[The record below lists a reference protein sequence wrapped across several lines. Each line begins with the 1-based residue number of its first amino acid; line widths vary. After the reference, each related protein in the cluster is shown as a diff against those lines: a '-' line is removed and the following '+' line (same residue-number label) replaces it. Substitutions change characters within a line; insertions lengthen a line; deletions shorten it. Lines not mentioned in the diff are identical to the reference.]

1 VAESPPDIAPD
12 GTVDVLLDYIKR
24 TRGFD
29 FAGYK
34 RASLERRI
42 TKRMQ
47 EVSVE
52 SHTAYLDY
60 LEVHP
65 DEFVFLF
72 NTILINVTGFFRDPA
87 TWEFLRDEIVP
98 KLRKTI
104 SETGPIRVWSAG
116 CASGEET
123 YTLAMVLAEVLGEEQ
138 YLERVK
144 IYATDVDE
152 EALNDARHATYTA
165 KAVEAVPPELRERY
179 FERTEQRYA
188 FRKPLR
194 RVVIFGRNDLMRDAP
209 ISRIDLLA
217 CRNTLMYFNADMQE
231 SILNRFHFALN
242 DWGYLYLGKS
252 EMLITHSNLF
262 KPVDLKRRV
271 FSKVARHTL
280 RERLLSAARPVSVDN
295 PGAEGD
301 DAVRE
306 LAHDSAPVAQIA
318 LDAAGTVVLVNQQA
332 RALFGLGVAD
342 VGRPLKDL
350 EISYRPVELRA
361 NVEIAH
367 AERRAVLLAHVPM
380 TAAGGEVRELEVHIT
395 PLYSGERTLGTT
407 VTYHD
412 VTTQRRLRN
421 ELEGSKRELENAYE
435 ELQTTVEELET
446 TNEELQ
452 STNEELETT
461 NEELQS
467 TNEELETMNEEL
479 QSTNEELQT
488 INDELRERTLELNEV
503 NAFLETIL
511 TSMGIAVV
519 VLDRNLTVRVWN
531 AQSADLWGLRSEE
544 AEGEGLLGLDL
555 GLPVDQLAAPLREVL
570 RNGGSRV
577 ELVLDATNR
586 RGRAIACRVIALPLT
601 VDGHD
606 VSGAILLM
614 EEISRQPAS

>member
-1 VAESPPDIAPD
+1 
-12 GTVDVLLDYIKR
+12 
-24 TRGFD
+24 
-29 FAGYK
+29 
-34 RASLERRI
+34 
-42 TKRMQ
+42 
-47 EVSVE
+47 
-52 SHTAYLDY
+52 
-60 LEVHP
+60 
-65 DEFVFLF
+65 
-72 NTILINVTGFFRDPA
+72 
-87 TWEFLRDEIVP
+87 
-98 KLRKTI
+98 
-104 SETGPIRVWSAG
+104 
-116 CASGEET
+116 
-123 YTLAMVLAEVLGEEQ
+123 
-138 YLERVK
+138 
-144 IYATDVDE
+144 
-152 EALNDARHATYTA
+152 
-165 KAVEAVPPELRERY
+165 
-179 FERTEQRYA
+179 
-188 FRKPLR
+188 
-194 RVVIFGRNDLMRDAP
+194 
-209 ISRIDLLA
+209 
-217 CRNTLMYFNADMQE
+217 
-231 SILNRFHFALN
+231 
-242 DWGYLYLGKS
+242 
-252 EMLITHSNLF
+252 MLITHSNLF

-280 RERLLSAARPVSVDN
+280 RERLLSATRPVSVEN

-350 EISYRPVELRA
+350 ELSYRPVELRA

-367 AERRAVLLAHVPM
+367 AERRSVLLAHVPM
-380 TAAGGEVRELEVHIT
+380 TAAGGEARELEVHIT

-467 TNEELETMNEEL
+467 TNEEL
-479 QSTNEELQT
+479 QT

-544 AEGEGLLGLDL
+544 AEGEGLLGLDV

-586 RGRAIACRVIALPLT
+586 RGRTIDCRVIALPLT
-601 VDGHD
+601 VDGQD

>member
-1 VAESPPDIAPD
+1 MAQD
-12 GTVDVLLDYIKR
+12 GTLDILLDYLKR

-34 RASLERRI
+34 RPSLERRI
-42 TKRMQ
+42 AKRMQ
-47 EVSVE
+47 EIGVE

-65 DEFVFLF
+65 DEFVFLL

-87 TWEFLRDEIVP
+87 TWEFLRDEVVP
-98 KLRKTI
+98 KLCEAI
-104 SETGPIRVWSAG
+104 GETGPIRVWCAG

-123 YTLAMVLAEVLGEEQ
+123 YTLAIVLAEVLGEEQ
-138 YLERVK
+138 YLDRVK
-144 IYATDVDE
+144 IYATDIDE
-152 EALNDARHATYTA
+152 DALNEARHATYTA
-165 KAVEAVPPELRERY
+165 KAVEAVPTPMRERY
-179 FERTEQRYA
+179 FERVERHYA
-188 FRKPLR
+188 FRKNLR
-194 RVVIFGRNDLMRDAP
+194 RAVIFGRNDLMQDAP

-217 CRNTLMYFNADMQE
+217 CRNTLMYFNADTQE

-271 FSKVARHTL
+271 FSKVGRHTL
-280 RERLLSAARPVSVDN
+280 RERLLSAARPE
-295 PGAEGD
+295 PAESPASGGD
-301 DAVRE
+301 HAVRE
-306 LAHDSAPVAQIA
+306 LAHDAAPVAQIA
-318 LDAAGTVVLVNQQA
+318 LDANAEVVAINQQA
-332 RALFGLGVAD
+332 RALFGLGVGD
-342 VGRPLKDL
+342 IGRPLKDL

-361 NVEIAH
+361 NIEIALS
-367 AERRAVLLAHVPM
+367 ERRVVLLAHVPM
-380 TAAGGEVRELEVHIT
+380 TAAGGEVRELEVTIT
-395 PLYSGERTLGTT
+395 PLYSGDRTLGTT

-452 STNEELETT
+452 STNEELET
-461 NEELQS
+461 
-467 TNEELETMNEEL
+467 MNEEL

-488 INDELRERTLELNEV
+488 INDELRQRTLELNEV

-511 TSMGIAVV
+511 TSIGVAIV
-519 VLDRNLTVRVWN
+519 VLDRNLTIQVWN
-531 AQSADLWGLRSEE
+531 AQSVDLWGLRSEE
-544 AEGEGLLGLDL
+544 VEGEGLLGLDV

-570 RNGGSRV
+570 RDGGSRI
-577 ELVLDATNR
+577 ELVLNATNR
-586 RGRAIACRVIALPLT
+586 RGRTIACRVVALPLS
-601 VDGHD
+601 VDGRG

-614 EEISRQPAS
+614 EEISQQPAS